1 GNGGD
6 VTHSTYKHVYDT
18 TVAINDV
25 TQATREGHTFEAFT
39 SPTSG
44 DTEYTTINNDT
55 PSTLYAQWSINSY
68 TITVILSNATVKV
81 NGTAVSNNG
90 TVSIQYGAQVTV
102 EVTYSETESPS
113 TTIKG
118 TDGTTYESPFTMPA
132 QDVTINASSESSG
145 GFPCVAA
152 GTLITMADGTT
163 KKVENLKPGDMVL
176 VFNHYKGEFE
186 FMPVIYNIHDYE
198 DWAYYDIL
206 YLYFDDG
213 TTIKTHQAH
222 CFLDMATMTYAEIS
236 NENVDSY
243 IGHSFYAAD
252 FDGKTY
258 KGKTIK
264 LIGYEIVNEYTGVYG
279 PITYGNLNC
288 FAEGLLNIPA
298 DNDPFINTFVMNSNL
313 KYDEVLMAKDIET
326 YGLYTYEDFRPYI
339 SEDIY
344 NAYNGQYIKVAVG
357 KGYTTFDRVLELIDK
372 YLKDMGYGEY
382 VPTTPPQ
389 ETTNTTDA
397 VEATLPPPVVTGSD
411 DNSGDGDGSSDED
424 TSE

>member
-1 GNGGD
+1 MIGNAGD
-6 VTHSTYKHVYDT
+6 S
-18 TVAINDV
+18 
-25 TQATREGHTFEAFT
+25 
-39 SPTSG
+39 
-44 DTEYTTINNDT
+44 YTPKSNI
-55 PSTLYAQWSINSY
+55 TLYAQWKANTY
-68 TITVILSNATVKV
+68 TVTFDTNGGNAVTPSSITVTYDST
-81 NGTAVSNNG
+81 
-90 TVSIQYGAQVTV
+90 YGSLPVPTRASSSALGFT
-102 EVTYSETESPS
+102 
-113 TTIKG
+113 
-118 TDGTTYESPFTMPA
+118 TTYTFNGWWTA
-132 QDVTINASSESSG
+132 KSG
-145 GFPCVAA
+145 GTKIDATTKVEITANQTLYAHWNENTSCIAA

-163 KKVENLKPGDMVL
+163 KKVEDLKPGDMVL

-186 FMPVIYNIHDYE
+186 FMPVIYNVHDYE
-198 DWAYYDIL
+198 DWTYYDIL

-213 TTIKTHQAH
+213 TTIRIYASH
-222 CFLDMATMTYAEIS
+222 CFLDMATMTYVAIS
-236 NENVDSY
+236 NENVDNY
-243 IGHSFYAAD
+243 IGHNFYAAD

-258 KGKTIK
+258 KDKTIK

-279 PITYGNLNC
+279 PTTYGNLNC

-313 KYDEVLMAKDIET
+313 KYDEDLMAKDIET

-389 ETTNTTDA
+389 ENTNTTDA

>member
-1 GNGGD
+1 MIGNAGD
-6 VTHSTYKHVYDT
+6 S
-18 TVAINDV
+18 
-25 TQATREGHTFEAFT
+25 
-39 SPTSG
+39 
-44 DTEYTTINNDT
+44 YTPKSNI
-55 PSTLYAQWSINSY
+55 TLYAQWKANTYTVTFDSNGGNSV
-68 TITVILSNATVKV
+68 TPSSITVTYDST
-81 NGTAVSNNG
+81 
-90 TVSIQYGAQVTV
+90 YGSLPVPTRA
-102 EVTYSETESPS
+102 SSS
-113 TTIKG
+113 TFGIT
-118 TDGTTYESPFTMPA
+118 TTYTFNGWWTSK
-132 QDVTINASSESSG
+132 SG
-145 GFPCVAA
+145 GTKIDATTKVEITANQTLYAQWNESTSCIAA

-163 KKVENLKPGDMVL
+163 KKVEDLKPGDMVL

-186 FMPVIYNIHDYE
+186 FMPVIYNVHDYE
-198 DWAYYDIL
+198 DWTYYDIL

-213 TTIKTHQAH
+213 TTIRIYASH
-222 CFLDMATMTYAEIS
+222 CFLDMATMTYVEIS
-236 NENVDSY
+236 NENVGNY
-243 IGHSFYAAD
+243 IGHNFYAAD

-279 PITYGNLNC
+279 PTTYGNLNC

-313 KYDEVLMAKDIET
+313 KYDEDLMAKDIET

-339 SEDIY
+339 SEDIF

-389 ETTNTTDA
+389 ENTNTTDA

-411 DNSGDGDGSSDED
+411 DNSGDGDGDSAEDD